1 MERLSEI
8 YAPYRPEFEYFG
20 RVWVFLRK

>member
-1 MERLSEI
+1 MERLGEI

-20 RVWVFLRK
+20 WVWVFLRK